1 MSTEAL
7 KQVLQRQQ
15 KAHIH
20 QLLVAYRSLM
30 HQLNRD
36 AIAIYSG
43 HPTAHYGDDQMPNFQ
58 SFGHFQHWLPLPEAA
73 HSWLVI
79 TPQARPS
86 LHLHA
91 PADFWHQPT
100 TLPDEPWVAEFDVEF
115 CTQTQAPSLPQNS
128 AWIGDMAALEHASL
142 PLPEG
147 TPNPP
152 DLLLALDELRVIKS
166 AYEINCIREANRL
179 AMAGHQAAHA
189 AFAGASS
196 ELDIQL
202 AYLAASRQREFQVPY
217 SNIIGMNQHAGVL
230 HYQHYEVQPTHQRFS
245 LLVDA
250 GRRFRGYS
258 ADITRTH
265 LGPDAPALFESLID
279 AMHELKDQ
287 LIEQAGPGKSFIEL
301 HKQMHLGLADILI
314 RHDLYRGSADSAVSA
329 GVTRAFCPHGLGH
342 LLGIQ
347 VHDVAGLRTPEGKP
361 APAPSEHPA
370 LRLTR
375 QLEVGMVI
383 TIEPGLYFI
392 PMLLAP
398 LRNQS
403 LPINWIL
410 VEQLTPCG
418 GIRIEDNIVIT
429 ENSYENLTP

>member
-7 KQVLQRQQ
+7 QRQQ
-15 KAHIH
+15 EAHIH

-30 HQLNRD
+30 SQFNLD

-43 HPTAHYGDDQMPNFQ
+43 HPSAHYADDQLA
-58 SFGHFQHWLPLPEAA
+58 SFKAYGHFVHWVPLVDAA

-79 TPQARPS
+79 HPEARPT

-100 TLPDEPWVAEFDVEF
+100 TLPEERWVGEFEVVLCNDI
-115 CTQTQAPSLPQNS
+115 QAPQLSQNS
-128 AWIGDMAALEHASL
+128 AWIGDAAALEHAGL
-142 PLPEG
+142 AVPEG
-147 TPNPP
+147 DANPP
-152 DLLLALDELRVIKS
+152 TLLLALDELRVIKS
-166 AYEINCIREANRL
+166 NYEISCIREANRL
-179 AMAGHQAAHA
+179 AMAGHQAAHT
-189 AFAGASS
+189 AFAGAAS

-202 AYLAASRQREFQVPY
+202 AYLAASRQRESQLPY
-217 SNIIGMNQHAGVL
+217 ASIVGMNDHAGIL
-230 HYQHYEVQPTHQRFS
+230 HYQHYNAQTTHQRFS

-250 GRRFRGYS
+250 GSRYRGYS

-265 LGPDAPALFESLID
+265 LGPDAPALFEALID
-279 AMHELKDQ
+279 ALHGLKDQ
-287 LIEQAGPGKSFIEL
+287 LIAKARPGQQFTALQEEMHQA
-301 HKQMHLGLADILI
+301 LADILI
-314 RHDLYRGSADSAVSA
+314 HHDLYRGSAESAVSE

-347 VHDVAGLRTPEGKP
+347 VHDVAGLRTPAGGP

-375 QLEVGMVI
+375 ELEVGMVI

-398 LRNQS
+398 LRQQS

-429 ENSYENLTP
+429 ENGYENLTP